1 MPALP
6 TQATTLSPL
15 VSLLSSLARDIAQGT
30 DAETRL
36 PLQMTIAQ
44 ETWVDRTVTEV
55 TLRQ

>member
-1 MPALP
+1 MAYK
-6 TQATTLSPL
+6 SPNIQSAEFCCRFAFY
-15 VSLLSSLARDIAQGT
+15 VC